1 MPWWGVISSATTPVL
16 LVSGW
21 TIAAHLQP
29 QPFDPIRQSV
39 SSLAGA
45 GAADRWVMTL
55 AFVVVAGCYITT
67 AVALRPAALAGRLV
81 LIAAGLAGVL
91 VAVSPQAAP
100 GGFSLAHA
108 FWSALGFA
116 FLGGWPLAAR
126 RPGPTTPWAL
136 RPAPAVCASAVI
148 AGLLAWFL
156 VELVTGGNDL
166 GLAERALGCAQAVWP
181 LLVVLSCRR
190 AVAAVSSESAPRL
203 RRQPWRDS
211 QGNS

>member
-1 MPWWGVISSATTPVL
+1 MRGVPWWGVVSSAASPVL

-21 TIAAHLQP
+21 TIAARLQP

-39 SSLAGA
+39 CSLAGA

-55 AFVVVAGCYITT
+55 AFLVVAGCYIAT
-67 AVALRPAALAGRLV
+67 ALALRPAALSGRLV

-91 VAVSPQAAP
+91 VAASPQAAP

-116 FLGGWPLAAR
+116 FLAGWPLAAR
-126 RPGPTTPWAL
+126 RPGPMVPWAL
-136 RPAPAVCASAVI
+136 RPSAAVCASTAI

-156 VELVTGGNDL
+156 VELVTGGSDL
-166 GLAERALGCAQAVWP
+166 GLAERVLGCAQAVCP

-190 AVAAVSSESAPRL
+190 AIATVSPVSRHQQ
-203 RRQPWRDS
+203 RQQPERQW
-211 QGNS
+211 